1 MEPTK
6 SVETETIDQ
15 PKSTNSNA
23 VSEQTVVKVM
33 GVMWDKSEDCFKFD
47 LSAFSKKTL
56 SGTLTNRK
64 LLSVTARFFDPLG
77 LLSPLILP
85 FSRNLPAED

>member
-1 MEPTK
+1 MGVKQQRVKRINQERRDHSVIWKTCSGTTK

-23 VSEQTVVKVM
+23 MSEETVVKVM

-47 LSAFSKKTL
+47 LSAFSKQTL
-56 SGTLTNRK
+56 SGTLTNE
-64 LLSVTARFFDPLG
+64 
-77 LLSPLILP
+77 
-85 FSRNLPAED
+85 NC